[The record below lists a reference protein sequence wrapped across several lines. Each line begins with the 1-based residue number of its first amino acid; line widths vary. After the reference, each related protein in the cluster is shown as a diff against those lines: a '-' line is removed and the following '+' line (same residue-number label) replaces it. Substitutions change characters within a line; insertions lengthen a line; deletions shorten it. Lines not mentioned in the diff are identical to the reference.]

1 MPSVIAHALY
11 RRKRP
16 RRPLALSC
24 LSVHLTAAA
33 DTETMYT
40 VSPCVDANTRR
51 GGTAVDEARD
61 ERNGRELQRAI
72 TL

>member
-1 MPSVIAHALY
+1 M
-11 RRKRP
+11 
-16 RRPLALSC
+16 SC

-51 GGTAVDEARD
+51 DGTAVDEARVQ
-61 ERNGRELQRAI
+61 RNGRELQSDYLVAREETSEREQKI
-72 TL
+72 TF